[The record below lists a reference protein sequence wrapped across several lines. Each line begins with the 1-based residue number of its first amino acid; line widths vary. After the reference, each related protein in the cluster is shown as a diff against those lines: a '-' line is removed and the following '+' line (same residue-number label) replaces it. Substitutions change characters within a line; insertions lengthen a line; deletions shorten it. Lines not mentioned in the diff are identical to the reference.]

1 MNLYSQL
8 PPHDE
13 RTCEFL
19 LVFSRFEFAL
29 KQLGYVKQNGT
40 RLIVEWKRFARETL
54 DDSINSLAPSESE
67 AFDLEAINLFTTR
80 PPARQIL
87 KNDKLDWK
95 REEPPAKDKVTLE
108 WLLEMLYRVRNNL
121 FHGSKQPFEPPR
133 DRKLL
138 EASLELID
146 LCLQL
151 RDDLYEAY
159 RKP

>member
-1 MNLYSQL
+1 MDGYMNLYSQL

-13 RTCEFL
+13 RAGEFL

-29 KQLGYVKQNGT
+29 KQLGYVRQNGT
-40 RLIVEWKRFARETL
+40 RLIVEWRRFACETTY
-54 DDSINSLAPSESE
+54 DPTSSLAPYDKETI
-67 AFDLEAINLFTTR
+67 DLFITH
-80 PPARQIL
+80 PPARQVL

-95 REEPPAKDKVTLE
+95 HEKPPAKDQVTLE

-121 FHGSKQPFEPPR
+121 FHGGKQPFEPPR

-138 EASLELID
+138 EAGLALID
-146 LCLQL
+146 LCLHL
-151 RDDLYEAY
+151 NNDLYKAY